1 MSRLPKI
8 LERGA
13 VGTTKAKAAKQP
25 EQQVRQGGWGREA
38 HAPGISSGSQGQ
50 ETSDCGG
57 L

>member
-13 VGTTKAKAAKQP
+13 VGTAKAKAAKQP

-50 ETSDCGG
+50 ETSEA
-57 L
+57 

>member
-25 EQQVRQGGWGREA
+25 EQQSDREA
-38 HAPGISSGSQGQ
+38 GAGRLMLRG
-50 ETSDCGG
+50 
-57 L
+57 